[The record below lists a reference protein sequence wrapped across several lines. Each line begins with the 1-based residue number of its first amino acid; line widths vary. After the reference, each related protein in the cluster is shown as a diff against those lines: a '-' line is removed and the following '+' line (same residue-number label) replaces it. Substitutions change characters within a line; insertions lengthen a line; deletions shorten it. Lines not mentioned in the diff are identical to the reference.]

1 MIPKIVHYIW
11 FGPKPYPKKVC
22 ECISSWKKHLPDYKF
37 MLWNET
43 TFDLNSACRFVRE
56 AYEERKYAFV
66 SDYVRLWALYK
77 YGGIYMDTD
86 FEVIKPFDSHFFE
99 NRLVLGTDEAGY
111 LEALL
116 MAEKGHS
123 FILKCMNRYHNTT
136 FRLDNGKLNM
146 EVINTYLQE
155 NLESYGYSIKN
166 ERQNLNEGITIYPDD
181 YFNVRSLSSGRLHL
195 TDNSYTIHW
204 HTITWVPL
212 KTRLINFLRIR
223 VIIPIIGLSNYNKI
237 IAPLKKGKT
246 TW

>member
-11 FGPKPYPKKVC
+11 FGPKPYPKKVR

-66 SDYVRLWALYK
+66 SDYVRLWALNT
-77 YGGIYMDTD
+77 YGGVYLDTD
-86 FEVIKPFDSHFFE
+86 IELIKPFDSDFLKK
-99 NRLVLGTDEAGY
+99 RMVLGTDDSGY
-111 LEALL
+111 LTAL
-116 MAEKGHS
+116 MMSEPGHPYLQKCLDGYHESS
-123 FILKCMNRYHNTT
+123 FRQE
-136 FRLDNGKLNM
+136 NGKLNM
-146 EVINTYLQE
+146 EVNNTALQQ

-166 ERQNLNEGITIYPDD
+166 ERQILSDGIAIYPDD
-181 YFNVRSLSSGRLHL
+181 YFHVRSLSSGRLHL
-195 TDNSYTIHW
+195 TGNSYSIHW

-223 VIIPIIGLSNYNKI
+223 VIIPLIGLKNYSRLI
-237 IAPLKKGKT
+237 TPLKKGKT